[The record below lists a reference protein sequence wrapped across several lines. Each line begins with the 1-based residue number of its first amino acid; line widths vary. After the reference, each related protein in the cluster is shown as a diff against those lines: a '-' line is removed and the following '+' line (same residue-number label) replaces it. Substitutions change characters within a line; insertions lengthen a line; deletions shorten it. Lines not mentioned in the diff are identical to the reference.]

1 MEKML
6 IKIGYTNIAL
16 LAASTVILMSY
27 VDLKNPSFL
36 DYVMVAAYGI
46 TVLTHIIRLFLKK

>member
-16 LAASTVILMSY
+16 LAASTVILIAY
-27 VDLKNPSFL
+27 VDFKNPSIL
-36 DYVMVAAYGI
+36 DHVMLAAYGI
-46 TVLTHIIRLFLKK
+46 TILIHIIRLFLKK

>member
-1 MEKML
+1 ML